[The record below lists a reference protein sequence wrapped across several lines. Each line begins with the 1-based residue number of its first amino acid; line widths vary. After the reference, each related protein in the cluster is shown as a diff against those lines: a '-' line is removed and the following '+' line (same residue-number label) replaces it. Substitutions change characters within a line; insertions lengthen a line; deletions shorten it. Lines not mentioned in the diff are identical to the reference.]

1 MFYSI
6 VIIICVI
13 CLIMLRYLNEEYNTK
28 DGEFM
33 FGLVI
38 GAFFVISFC
47 FFIYGLNGCFLPSA
61 KDVVD
66 GKTTLKITYTDSI
79 PTDTTIVYKDG
90 YGGVK
95 WW

>member
-1 MFYSI
+1 
-6 VIIICVI
+6 
-13 CLIMLRYLNEEYNTK
+13 MLRYLDKDYNT
-28 DGEFM
+28 EFT
-33 FGLVI
+33 FGFTI
-38 GAFFVISFC
+38 GAAFIMSFC
-47 FFIYGLNGCFLPSA
+47 FFIYGLNGFIPSA